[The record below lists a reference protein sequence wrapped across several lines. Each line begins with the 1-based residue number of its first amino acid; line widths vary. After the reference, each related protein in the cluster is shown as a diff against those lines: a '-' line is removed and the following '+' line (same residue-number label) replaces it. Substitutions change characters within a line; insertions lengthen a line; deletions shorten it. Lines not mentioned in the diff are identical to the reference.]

1 MSYFDHIAAC
11 NNSCLEDWLFFG
23 TEKCRLGAVSADFA
37 AALAQFPDLFEIRS
51 EGVFLRASSKS
62 CDVLTQE
69 IEKVAEIL
77 TAQKMLP
84 PPRGEKY
91 RTVDQWGNEP
101 VFLLDRAFAPT
112 FGIMAFG
119 VHVNGL
125 VRTKKGPYI
134 WIGKRSAAKDVA
146 PGKLDNMVAGGQPAG
161 LGLMENVIK
170 EGAEEADLP
179 AALARQAR
187 PVSMITYLM
196 KDPRGLKQDSLFVF
210 DLELPETFR
219 PRNTD
224 GEIDGFLFMSVEE
237 AMERVK
243 GGDDFKFNVNLVLI
257 DFFMRHGLLSP
268 DNEPEYARLAS
279 GLRRF

>member
-11 NNSCLEDWLFFG
+11 NNSCLEDWLPLWAQ
-23 TEKCRLGAVSADFA
+23 KRRLGAVSEDFA
-37 AALAQFPDLFEIRS
+37 AALAQFPDLFEIGS

-62 CDVLTQE
+62 CAALTQD
-69 IEKVAEIL
+69 IERATGIL

-84 PPRGEKY
+84 QPKGEKY
-91 RTVDQWGNEP
+91 RVVDQWGKEP
-101 VFLLDRAFAPT
+101 TFLLDRAFAPT

-125 VRTKKGPYI
+125 VRTKQGLHL
-134 WIGKRSAAKDVA
+134 WIGKRSATRDTA
-146 PGKLDNMVAGGQPAG
+146 PGKLDNMVAGGQPAN

-179 AALARQAR
+179 VALAGQAR
-187 PVSMITYLM
+187 PVGMITYLM

-210 DLELPETFR
+210 DLDLPETFR

-224 GEIDGFLFMSVEE
+224 GEIDDFLFMSVEE
-237 AMERVK
+237 AMERVRS
-243 GGDDFKFNVNLVLI
+243 GDDFKFNVNLVLI
-257 DFFMRHGLLSP
+257 DFFMRHGLISP
-268 DNEPEYARLAS
+268 DKEPDYARLAS